1 MSTNLCTKLIYI
13 IVFRCSMKVE
23 VERFYD
29 GDLKVLVRFEP
40 NSNFWKETLTW
51 VPTGK
56 EIELIL
62 NTLLGIDV
70 VNRWKKNK
78 RNSRYRQ

>member
-1 MSTNLCTKLIYI
+1 
-13 IVFRCSMKVE
+13 MKVE
-23 VERFYD
+23 VSRFQD
-29 GDLKVLVRFEP
+29 GNLMVKVVFEP

-51 VPTGK
+51 VPTRK

-70 VNRWKKNK
+70 VNRWKKHRK
-78 RNSRYRQ
+78 SYLGK